1 MHKLADTL
9 KGVGAILLLLGVVAF
24 WMGAQIDDGIPH
36 DDEDWSGTLMWEGTT
51 PATFEGEFSG
61 FSTYDVWV
69 KKSGIYD
76 EEFDVSVEVLN
87 DTAMYFVSCEEWD
100 GEEWD
105 EPCKAIP
112 GYEYIGEIYLED
124 MWDTGT
130 YEVQFTDEN
139 GGEAAVMIREDSD
152 DGGFFVLM
160 GGLFGCFV
168 GILLLVVGVIVSF
181 FTKENKSTYIEPIIS
196 ESIDRPPINSE
207 EDQEKAVETP
217 DKPWWQDDKIE

>member
-1 MHKLADTL
+1 MHKLANTL
-9 KGVGAILLLLGVVAF
+9 KGVGAIFLLLGVVAF
-24 WMGAQIDDGIPH
+24 WMVIGISDGTPP

-76 EEFDVSVEVLN
+76 EESDVSVEVLD

-100 GEEWD
+100 E
-105 EPCKAIP
+105 CRSIP
-112 GYEYIGEIYLED
+112 GYKYIGEIYLED
-124 MWDTGT
+124 MFDAGT

-139 GGEAAVMIREDSD
+139 GGHPAVMIREDSD
-152 DGGFFVLM
+152 GGEFFVLM
-160 GGLFGCFV
+160 GGLFGCSV
-168 GILLLVVGVIVSF
+168 GILLLVIGVFLSF
-181 FTKENKSTYIEPIIS
+181 ITSVKKKSTYIEPIIS

-217 DKPWWQDDKIE
+217 DKPWWQDDTTE

>member
-1 MHKLADTL
+1 MPKLADTI
-9 KGVGAILLLLGVVAF
+9 KGVGAILLLLGAVAF
-24 WMGAQIDDGIPH
+24 WMGIQIDDGIPP
-36 DDEDWSGTLMWEGTT
+36 DDEDWSGTLMWEGIT

-61 FSTYDVWV
+61 FSTYYVWV

-87 DTAMYFVSCEEWD
+87 DTAMYFESCEEW
-100 GEEWD
+100 GE
-105 EPCKAIP
+105 CRAIP

-124 MWDTGT
+124 MFDAGT

-152 DGGFFVLM
+152 GGGFFVLM

-168 GILLLVVGVIVSF
+168 GILLLVVGGFLSF
-181 FTKENKSTYIEPIIS
+181 ITKENKSTYIEPIIS

-207 EDQEKAVETP
+207 EDQEKGVETP
-217 DKPWWQDDKIE
+217 DKEWWKDDTTE

>member
-1 MHKLADTL
+1 MHKLADIL

-24 WMGAQIDDGIPH
+24 WMGIQIDDGTPS

-61 FSTYDVWV
+61 FSTYNVWV

-76 EEFDVSVEVLN
+76 EESDVSVEVLD

-100 GEEWD
+100 E
-105 EPCKAIP
+105 CRSIP
-112 GYEYIGEIYLED
+112 GYKYIGEIYLED
-124 MWDTGT
+124 MFDAGT

-152 DGGFFVLM
+152 GGGFFVLM
-160 GGLFGCFV
+160 GGLFGCSV
-168 GILLLVVGVIVSF
+168 GILLLVIGVFLSF
-181 FTKENKSTYIEPIIS
+181 ITPVKKKSTYIEPIIS

>member
-1 MHKLADTL
+1 MHKLANTL
-9 KGVGAILLLLGVVAF
+9 KGVGAIFLLLGVVAF
-24 WMGAQIDDGIPH
+24 WMVIGISDGTPP

-61 FSTYDVWV
+61 SSTYDVWV

-76 EEFDVSVEVLN
+76 EESDVSVEVLD

-100 GEEWD
+100 E
-105 EPCKAIP
+105 CRSIP
-112 GYEYIGEIYLED
+112 GYKYIGEIYLED
-124 MWDTGT
+124 MFDAGT

-139 GGEAAVMIREDSD
+139 GGHPAVMIREDSD
-152 DGGFFVLM
+152 GGEFFVLM
-160 GGLFGCFV
+160 GGLFGCSV
-168 GILLLVVGVIVSF
+168 GILLLVIGVFLSF
-181 FTKENKSTYIEPIIS
+181 ITSVKKKSTYIEPIIS

-217 DKPWWQDDKIE
+217 DKPWWQDDTTE

>member
-1 MHKLADTL
+1 MHKLADTI

-24 WMGAQIDDGIPH
+24 WMGIQIDDGIPP
-36 DDEDWSGTLMWEGTT
+36 DDEDWSGTLMWEGIT

-61 FSTYDVWV
+61 FSTYYVWV

-87 DTAMYFVSCEEWD
+87 DTAMYFESCEEW
-100 GEEWD
+100 GE
-105 EPCKAIP
+105 CRAIP

-124 MWDTGT
+124 MFDAGT

-152 DGGFFVLM
+152 DGGFFVEM

-168 GILLLVVGVIVSF
+168 GILLLVVGGFLSF
-181 FTKENKSTYIEPIIS
+181 ITKENKSTYIEPIIS
-196 ESIDRPPINSE
+196 ESIDQPPINSE

-217 DKPWWQDDKIE
+217 DKPWWQDDTTE

>member
-1 MHKLADTL
+1 MHKLADTI
-9 KGVGAILLLLGVVAF
+9 KGVGAILLLLGAVAF
-24 WMGAQIDDGIPH
+24 WMGIQIDDGIPP
-36 DDEDWSGTLMWEGTT
+36 DDEDWSGTLMWEGIT

-61 FSTYDVWV
+61 FSTYYVWV

-87 DTAMYFVSCEEWD
+87 DTAMYFESCEEW
-100 GEEWD
+100 GE
-105 EPCKAIP
+105 CRAIP

-124 MWDTGT
+124 MFDAGT

-152 DGGFFVLM
+152 GGGFLVLM

-168 GILLLVVGVIVSF
+168 GILLLVIGGFLSF
-181 FTKENKSTYIEPIIS
+181 ITKENKSTYIEPIIS
-196 ESIDRPPINSE
+196 ESIDQPPINSE
-207 EDQEKAVETP
+207 EDQEKGVETP
-217 DKPWWQDDKIE
+217 DKPWWQDDTTE

>member
-1 MHKLADTL
+1 MHKLADTI

-24 WMGAQIDDGIPH
+24 WMGIQIDDGIPP

-61 FSTYDVWV
+61 FSTYNVWV

-76 EEFDVSVEVLN
+76 EESDVSVEVLN

-100 GEEWD
+100 E
-105 EPCKAIP
+105 CRSIP
-112 GYEYIGEIYLED
+112 GYKYIGDIYLED
-124 MWDTGT
+124 MWDAGT

-139 GGEAAVMIREDSD
+139 GGEAAVMIRENGE
-152 DGGFFVLM
+152 GGDFIFT
-160 GGLFGCFV
+160 GGLFGCSI
-168 GILLLVVGVIVSF
+168 GILLLAIGGILSF
-181 FTKENKSTYIEPIIS
+181 FTKENKSAYIEPIIS

-207 EDQEKAVETP
+207 EDQERGVETP
-217 DKPWWQDDKIE
+217 DKEWWKDDTTE

>member
-1 MHKLADTL
+1 MPKLADTI
-9 KGVGAILLLLGVVAF
+9 KGVGAILLLLGAVAF
-24 WMGAQIDDGIPH
+24 WMGIQIDDGIPP
-36 DDEDWSGTLMWEGTT
+36 DDEDWSGTLMWEGIT

-61 FSTYDVWV
+61 FSTYYVWV

-87 DTAMYFVSCEEWD
+87 DTAMYFESCEEW
-100 GEEWD
+100 GE
-105 EPCKAIP
+105 CRAIP

-124 MWDTGT
+124 MFDAGT

-152 DGGFFVLM
+152 GGGFFVLM

-168 GILLLVVGVIVSF
+168 GILLLVVGGFLSF
-181 FTKENKSTYIEPIIS
+181 ITKENKSTYIEPIIS
-196 ESIDRPPINSE
+196 ESIDQPPINSE
-207 EDQEKAVETP
+207 EDQEKGVETP
-217 DKPWWQDDKIE
+217 DKPWWQDDTTE

>member
-1 MHKLADTL
+1 MHKLADTI
-9 KGVGAILLLLGVVAF
+9 KGVGAILLLLGAVAF
-24 WMGAQIDDGIPH
+24 WMGIQIDDGIPP

-61 FSTYDVWV
+61 FSTYYVWV

-100 GEEWD
+100 E
-105 EPCKAIP
+105 CRSIP
-112 GYEYIGEIYLED
+112 GYKYIGEIYLED
-124 MWDTGT
+124 MFDAGT

-139 GGEAAVMIREDSD
+139 GGHPAVMIREDSD
-152 DGGFFVLM
+152 GGEFFVLM
-160 GGLFGCFV
+160 GGLFGCSV
-168 GILLLVVGVIVSF
+168 GILLLVIGVFLSF
-181 FTKENKSTYIEPIIS
+181 ITSVKKKSTYIEPIIS

-217 DKPWWQDDKIE
+217 DKPWWQDDTTE

>member
-1 MHKLADTL
+1 MHKVADTI
-9 KGVGAILLLLGVVAF
+9 KAVGAILLFLGAVAF
-24 WMGAQIDDGIPH
+24 WMGTQIEDGNTP
-36 DDEDWSGTLMWEGTT
+36 DSEDWSGTMMWEGTT
-51 PATFEGEFSG
+51 PATFKGEFSG
-61 FSTYDVWV
+61 FSTYNVWV

-87 DTAMYFVSCEEWD
+87 ATAMYFVSC
-100 GEEWD
+100 EEWD

-124 MWDTGT
+124 MWDAGT

>member
-1 MHKLADTL
+1 MHKLADTI

-24 WMGAQIDDGIPH
+24 WMGIQIDDGIPP

-61 FSTYDVWV
+61 FSTYYVWV

-87 DTAMYFVSCEEWD
+87 DTAMYFESCEEW
-100 GEEWD
+100 GE
-105 EPCKAIP
+105 CRAIP

-124 MWDTGT
+124 MFDAGT

-152 DGGFFVLM
+152 GGGFFVEM

-168 GILLLVVGVIVSF
+168 GILLLVVGGFLSF
-181 FTKENKSTYIEPIIS
+181 ITKENKSTYIEPIIS

-207 EDQEKAVETP
+207 EDQEKGVETP
-217 DKPWWQDDKIE
+217 DKEWWKDDTTE

>member
-1 MHKLADTL
+1 MHKVADTIR
-9 KGVGAILLLLGVVAF
+9 GIGAILLLLGAVAV
-24 WMGAQIDDGIPH
+24 WMGIQIDDGTQS
-36 DDEDWSGTLMWEGTT
+36 DSEDWSGTLMWEGTT

-61 FSTYDVWV
+61 FSTYNVWV
-69 KKSGIYD
+69 KKR
-76 EEFDVSVEVLN
+76 FDVSVEVLN
-87 DTAMYFVSCEEWD
+87 HSKDGYELLKFVSCK
-100 GEEWD
+100 EWD
-105 EPCKAIP
+105 ECGEYDEDGAIP

-124 MWDTGT
+124 MWDAGT

-152 DGGFFVLM
+152 GGGFFVLM

-168 GILLLVVGVIVSF
+168 GILLLVVGGFLSF
-181 FTKENKSTYIEPIIS
+181 ISKGNKSAYIEPIIP
-196 ESIDRPPINSE
+196 ESIDQPPINSE

>member
-1 MHKLADTL
+1 MHKLANTL
-9 KGVGAILLLLGVVAF
+9 KGVGAIFLLLGVAAF
-24 WMGAQIDDGIPH
+24 WMGNGMGDGTPS

-51 PATFEGEFSG
+51 PATFEGKFSG
-61 FSTYDVWV
+61 SSTYDVWV

-76 EEFDVSVEVLN
+76 EESDVSVEVLD

-100 GEEWD
+100 E
-105 EPCKAIP
+105 CRSIP
-112 GYEYIGEIYLED
+112 GYKYIGEIYLED
-124 MWDTGT
+124 MFDAGT

-139 GGEAAVMIREDSD
+139 GGHPAVMIREDSD
-152 DGGFFVLM
+152 GGGFFVEM

-168 GILLLVVGVIVSF
+168 GILLLVIGVFLSF
-181 FTKENKSTYIEPIIS
+181 ITSVKKKSTYIEPIIS

-217 DKPWWQDDKIE
+217 DKPWWQDDTTE

>member
-1 MHKLADTL
+1 MHKLADTI
-9 KGVGAILLLLGVVAF
+9 KGVGAILLLLGAVAF
-24 WMGAQIDDGIPH
+24 WMGIQIDDGIPP
-36 DDEDWSGTLMWEGTT
+36 DDEDWSGILMWEGTT

-61 FSTYDVWV
+61 FSTYYVWV

-87 DTAMYFVSCEEWD
+87 DTAMYFESCEEW
-100 GEEWD
+100 GE
-105 EPCKAIP
+105 CRAIP

-124 MWDTGT
+124 MFDAGT

-152 DGGFFVLM
+152 GGGFFVLM

-168 GILLLVVGVIVSF
+168 GILLLVVGGFLSF
-181 FTKENKSTYIEPIIS
+181 ITKENKSTYIEPIIS

-207 EDQEKAVETP
+207 EDQEKGVETP
-217 DKPWWQDDKIE
+217 DKEWWKDDTTE

>member
-1 MHKLADTL
+1 MHKLADTI

-24 WMGAQIDDGIPH
+24 WMGIQIDDGIPP
-36 DDEDWSGTLMWEGTT
+36 DDEDWSGTLMWEGIT

-61 FSTYDVWV
+61 FSTYYVWV

-87 DTAMYFVSCEEWD
+87 DTAMYFESCEEW
-100 GEEWD
+100 GE
-105 EPCKAIP
+105 CRAIP

-124 MWDTGT
+124 MFDAGT

-152 DGGFFVLM
+152 DGGFFVEM

-168 GILLLVVGVIVSF
+168 GILLLVVGGFLSF
-181 FTKENKSTYIEPIIS
+181 ITKENKSTYIEPIIS

-207 EDQEKAVETP
+207 EDQEKGVETP
-217 DKPWWQDDKIE
+217 DKEWWKDDTTE

>member
-1 MHKLADTL
+1 MHKLADTI

-24 WMGAQIDDGIPH
+24 WMGIQIDDGIPP
-36 DDEDWSGTLMWEGTT
+36 DDEDWSGTLMWEGIT

-61 FSTYDVWV
+61 FSTYYVWV

-87 DTAMYFVSCEEWD
+87 DTAMYFESCEEW
-100 GEEWD
+100 GE
-105 EPCKAIP
+105 CRAIP

-124 MWDTGT
+124 MFDAGT

-152 DGGFFVLM
+152 GGGFFVEM

-168 GILLLVVGVIVSF
+168 GILLLVVGGFLSF
-181 FTKENKSTYIEPIIS
+181 ITKENKSTYIEPIIS
-196 ESIDRPPINSE
+196 ESIDQPPINSE

-217 DKPWWQDDKIE
+217 DKPWWQDDTTE

>member
-24 WMGAQIDDGIPH
+24 WVGTQIDDGIPH

-61 FSTYDVWV
+61 FSTYNVWV

-76 EEFDVSVEVLN
+76 EESDVSVEVLN

-100 GEEWD
+100 E
-105 EPCKAIP
+105 CRSIP
-112 GYEYIGEIYLED
+112 GYKYIGDIFLED
-124 MWDTGT
+124 MWDAGT

-139 GGEAAVMIREDSD
+139 GGEAAVMIRENGE
-152 DGGFFVLM
+152 GGDFIFT
-160 GGLFGCFV
+160 GGLFGCSI
-168 GILLLVVGVIVSF
+168 GILLLAIGGILSF
-181 FTKENKSTYIEPIIS
+181 FTKENKSAYIEPIIS
-196 ESIDRPPINSE
+196 ESIDRPPINKE
-207 EDQEKAVETP
+207 EDQERGVETP
-217 DKPWWQDDKIE
+217 DKEWWKDDTTE

>member
-1 MHKLADTL
+1 MHKLADTI
-9 KGVGAILLLLGVVAF
+9 KGVGAILLLLGAVAF
-24 WMGAQIDDGIPH
+24 WMGIQIDDGIPP
-36 DDEDWSGTLMWEGTT
+36 DEEDWSGTLMWEGIT

-61 FSTYDVWV
+61 FSTYYVWV

-100 GEEWD
+100 E
-105 EPCKAIP
+105 CRSIP
-112 GYEYIGEIYLED
+112 GYKYIGDIYLED
-124 MWDTGT
+124 MWDAGT

-139 GGEAAVMIREDSD
+139 GGEAAVMIRENGE
-152 DGGFFVLM
+152 GGDFIFT
-160 GGLFGCFV
+160 GGLFGCSI
-168 GILLLVVGVIVSF
+168 GILLLAIGGILSF
-181 FTKENKSTYIEPIIS
+181 FTKENKSAYIEPIIP
-196 ESIDRPPINSE
+196 ESIDRPPVNAG

>member
-1 MHKLADTL
+1 MHKLADTI

-24 WMGAQIDDGIPH
+24 WMGIQIDDGIPP
-36 DDEDWSGTLMWEGTT
+36 DEEDWSGTLMWEGIT

-61 FSTYDVWV
+61 FSTYYVWV

-87 DTAMYFVSCEEWD
+87 DTAMYFESCEEW
-100 GEEWD
+100 GE
-105 EPCKAIP
+105 CRAIP

-124 MWDTGT
+124 MFDAGT

-152 DGGFFVLM
+152 GGGFFVLM

-168 GILLLVVGVIVSF
+168 GILLLVVGGFLSF
-181 FTKENKSTYIEPIIS
+181 ITKENKSTYIEPIIS
-196 ESIDRPPINSE
+196 ESIDQPPINSE
-207 EDQEKAVETP
+207 EDQEKGVETP
-217 DKPWWQDDKIE
+217 DKPWWQDDTTE

>member
-1 MHKLADTL
+1 MHKLADTI
-9 KGVGAILLLLGVVAF
+9 KGVGAILLLLGAVAF
-24 WMGAQIDDGIPH
+24 WMGIQIDDGIPP
-36 DDEDWSGTLMWEGTT
+36 DDEDWSGTLMWEGIT

-61 FSTYDVWV
+61 FSTYYVWV

-87 DTAMYFVSCEEWD
+87 DTAMYFESCEEW
-100 GEEWD
+100 GE
-105 EPCKAIP
+105 CRAIP

-124 MWDTGT
+124 MFDAGT

-152 DGGFFVLM
+152 GGGFFVLM

-168 GILLLVVGVIVSF
+168 GILLLVVGGFLSF
-181 FTKENKSTYIEPIIS
+181 ITKENKSTYIEPIIS

-207 EDQEKAVETP
+207 EDQEKGVETP
-217 DKPWWQDDKIE
+217 DKEWWKDDTTE

>member
-1 MHKLADTL
+1 MHKLADTI

-24 WMGAQIDDGIPH
+24 WMGIQIDDGIPP
-36 DDEDWSGTLMWEGTT
+36 DDEDWSGTLMWEGIT

-61 FSTYDVWV
+61 FSTYYVWV

-87 DTAMYFVSCEEWD
+87 DTAMYFESCEEW
-100 GEEWD
+100 GE
-105 EPCKAIP
+105 CRAIP

-124 MWDTGT
+124 MFDAGT

-152 DGGFFVLM
+152 GGGFFVGM

-168 GILLLVVGVIVSF
+168 GILLLVVGGFLSF
-181 FTKENKSTYIEPIIS
+181 ITKENKSTYIEPIIS

-207 EDQEKAVETP
+207 EDQEKGVETP
-217 DKPWWQDDKIE
+217 DKEWWKDDTTE

>member
-1 MHKLADTL
+1 MHKLADTI
-9 KGVGAILLLLGVVAF
+9 KGVGAILLLLGAVAF
-24 WMGAQIDDGIPH
+24 WMGIQIDDGIPP

-61 FSTYDVWV
+61 FSTYYVWV

-87 DTAMYFVSCEEWD
+87 DTAMYFESCEEW
-100 GEEWD
+100 GE
-105 EPCKAIP
+105 CRAIP

-124 MWDTGT
+124 MFDAGT

-152 DGGFFVLM
+152 DGGFFVEM

-168 GILLLVVGVIVSF
+168 GILLLVVGGFLSF
-181 FTKENKSTYIEPIIS
+181 ITKENKSTYIEPIIS

-207 EDQEKAVETP
+207 EDQEKGVETP
-217 DKPWWQDDKIE
+217 DKEWWKDDTTE

>member
-1 MHKLADTL
+1 MHKLADTI
-9 KGVGAILLLLGVVAF
+9 KGVGAILLLLGAVAF
-24 WMGAQIDDGIPH
+24 WMGIQIDDGIPP

-61 FSTYDVWV
+61 FSTYYVWV

-87 DTAMYFVSCEEWD
+87 DTAMYFESCEEW
-100 GEEWD
+100 GE
-105 EPCKAIP
+105 CRAIP

-124 MWDTGT
+124 MFDAGT

-152 DGGFFVLM
+152 GGGFFVLM

-168 GILLLVVGVIVSF
+168 GILLLVVGGFLSF
-181 FTKENKSTYIEPIIS
+181 ITKENKSTYIEPIIS

-207 EDQEKAVETP
+207 EDQEKGVETP
-217 DKPWWQDDKIE
+217 DKEWWKDDTTE

>member
-24 WMGAQIDDGIPH
+24 WMGTEIEAGIPH

-61 FSTYDVWV
+61 FSTYNVWV

-76 EEFDVSVEVLN
+76 EESDVSVEVLN

-100 GEEWD
+100 E
-105 EPCKAIP
+105 CRSIP
-112 GYEYIGEIYLED
+112 GYKYIGDIYLED
-124 MWDTGT
+124 MWDAGT

-139 GGEAAVMIREDSD
+139 GGEAAVMIRENGE
-152 DGGFFVLM
+152 GGDFVFT
-160 GGLFGCFV
+160 GGLFGCSI
-168 GILLLVVGVIVSF
+168 GILLLAIGGILSF
-181 FTKENKSTYIEPIIS
+181 FTKENKSAYIEPIIS

-207 EDQEKAVETP
+207 EDQERGVETP
-217 DKPWWQDDKIE
+217 DKEWWKDDTTE

>member
-1 MHKLADTL
+1 MPKLADTI
-9 KGVGAILLLLGVVAF
+9 KGVGAILLLLGAVAF
-24 WMGAQIDDGIPH
+24 WMGIQIDDGIPP

-61 FSTYDVWV
+61 FSTYYVWV

-87 DTAMYFVSCEEWD
+87 DTAMYFESCEEW
-100 GEEWD
+100 GE
-105 EPCKAIP
+105 CRAIP

-124 MWDTGT
+124 MFDAGT

-152 DGGFFVLM
+152 GGGFFVFM

-168 GILLLVVGVIVSF
+168 GILLLVVGGFLSF
-181 FTKENKSTYIEPIIS
+181 ITKENKSTYIEPIIS

-207 EDQEKAVETP
+207 EDQEKGVETP
-217 DKPWWQDDKIE
+217 DKEWWKDDTTE

>member
-1 MHKLADTL
+1 MHKLADTI

-24 WMGAQIDDGIPH
+24 WMGIQIDDGIPP
-36 DDEDWSGTLMWEGTT
+36 DEEDWSGTLMWEGTT
-51 PATFEGEFSG
+51 PATFEGKFSG
-61 FSTYDVWV
+61 SSTYDVWV

-76 EEFDVSVEVLN
+76 EESDVSVEVLD

-100 GEEWD
+100 E
-105 EPCKAIP
+105 CRSIP
-112 GYEYIGEIYLED
+112 GYKYIGEIYLED
-124 MWDTGT
+124 MFDAGT

-152 DGGFFVLM
+152 GGGFFVLM
-160 GGLFGCFV
+160 GGLFGCSV
-168 GILLLVVGVIVSF
+168 GILLLVIGVFLSF
-181 FTKENKSTYIEPIIS
+181 ITPDKKKSTYIEPIIS

-217 DKPWWQDDKIE
+217 DKPWWQDDTTE

>member
-1 MHKLADTL
+1 MHKLADTI

-24 WMGAQIDDGIPH
+24 WMGIQIDDGIPP
-36 DDEDWSGTLMWEGTT
+36 DDEDWSGTLMWEGIT

-61 FSTYDVWV
+61 FSTYYVWV

-87 DTAMYFVSCEEWD
+87 DTAMYFESCEEW
-100 GEEWD
+100 GE
-105 EPCKAIP
+105 CRAIP

-124 MWDTGT
+124 MFDAGT

-152 DGGFFVLM
+152 GGGFFVLM

-168 GILLLVVGVIVSF
+168 GILLLVVGGFLSF
-181 FTKENKSTYIEPIIS
+181 ITKENKSTYIEPIIS
-196 ESIDRPPINSE
+196 ESIDQPPINSE

-217 DKPWWQDDKIE
+217 DKPWWQDDTTE

>member
-1 MHKLADTL
+1 MHKVADTITAI
-9 KGVGAILLLLGVVAF
+9 GAILLLLGAVAV
-24 WMGAQIDDGIPH
+24 WMGVSIDDGITP
-36 DDEDWSGTLMWEGTT
+36 DSEDWSGTLMWEGTT

-61 FSTYDVWV
+61 FSTYYVWV

-87 DTAMYFVSCEEWD
+87 ATAMYFVSCEKWD

-124 MWDTGT
+124 MFDAGT

-152 DGGFFVLM
+152 GGGFFVLM

-168 GILLLVVGVIVSF
+168 GILLLVVGGFLSF
-181 FTKENKSTYIEPIIS
+181 FTKENKSTYIEPIIPPPPP
-196 ESIDRPPINSE
+196 PPINSE

>member
-1 MHKLADTL
+1 MHKLANTL
-9 KGVGAILLLLGVVAF
+9 KGVGAIFLLLGVAAF
-24 WMGAQIDDGIPH
+24 WMGNGMGDGTPS

-61 FSTYDVWV
+61 SSTYDVWV

-76 EEFDVSVEVLN
+76 EESDVSVEVLD

-100 GEEWD
+100 E
-105 EPCKAIP
+105 CRSIP
-112 GYEYIGEIYLED
+112 GYKYIGEIYLED
-124 MWDTGT
+124 MFDAGT

-139 GGEAAVMIREDSD
+139 GGHPAVMIREDSD
-152 DGGFFVLM
+152 GGGFFVLM
-160 GGLFGCFV
+160 GGLFGCSV
-168 GILLLVVGVIVSF
+168 GILLLVIGVFLSF
-181 FTKENKSTYIEPIIS
+181 ITPDKKKSTYIEPIIS

-217 DKPWWQDDKIE
+217 DKPWWQDDTTE

>member
-1 MHKLADTL
+1 MHKVADTI
-9 KGVGAILLLLGVVAF
+9 KAVGAILLFLGAVAF
-24 WMGAQIDDGIPH
+24 WMGTQIEDGNTP
-36 DDEDWSGTLMWEGTT
+36 DSEDWSGTMMWEGTT
-51 PATFEGEFSG
+51 PATFKGEFSG
-61 FSTYDVWV
+61 FSTYNVWV

-100 GEEWD
+100 

-124 MWDTGT
+124 MFDAGT

-139 GGEAAVMIREDSD
+139 GGGAAVMIREDSD
-152 DGGFFVLM
+152 GGGFFVLM

-168 GILLLVVGVIVSF
+168 GILLLVVGGFLSF
-181 FTKENKSTYIEPIIS
+181 ITKENKSTYIEPIIS
-196 ESIDRPPINSE
+196 ESIDQPLINSE

>member
-1 MHKLADTL
+1 MHKLADTI
-9 KGVGAILLLLGVVAF
+9 KGVGAILLLLGAVAF
-24 WMGAQIDDGIPH
+24 WMGIQIDDGIPP
-36 DDEDWSGTLMWEGTT
+36 DDEDWSGTLMWEGIT

-61 FSTYDVWV
+61 FSTYYVWV

-87 DTAMYFVSCEEWD
+87 DTAMYFESCEEW
-100 GEEWD
+100 GE
-105 EPCKAIP
+105 CRAIP

-124 MWDTGT
+124 MFDAGT

-152 DGGFFVLM
+152 GGGFFVLM

-168 GILLLVVGVIVSF
+168 GILLLVVGGFLSF
-181 FTKENKSTYIEPIIS
+181 ITKENKSTYIEPIIS
-196 ESIDRPPINSE
+196 ESIDQPPINSE
-207 EDQEKAVETP
+207 EDQEKGVETP
-217 DKPWWQDDKIE
+217 DKEWWKDDTTE

>member
-1 MHKLADTL
+1 MHKLADTI
-9 KGVGAILLLLGVVAF
+9 KGVGAILLLLGAVAF
-24 WMGAQIDDGIPH
+24 WMGIQIDDGIPP
-36 DDEDWSGTLMWEGTT
+36 DDEDWSGTLMWEGIT

-61 FSTYDVWV
+61 FSTYYVWV

-87 DTAMYFVSCEEWD
+87 DTAMYFESCEEW
-100 GEEWD
+100 GE
-105 EPCKAIP
+105 CRAIP

-124 MWDTGT
+124 MFDAGT

-152 DGGFFVLM
+152 GGGFFVEM

-168 GILLLVVGVIVSF
+168 GILLLVVGGFLSF
-181 FTKENKSTYIEPIIS
+181 ITKENKSTYIEPIIS

-207 EDQEKAVETP
+207 EDQERGVETP
-217 DKPWWQDDKIE
+217 DKEWWKDDTTE